1 MLPIR
6 LKRRR
11 LLCEGAPQ
19 GNSSV
24 RRMGGVMIRF
34 VLRFIGLICLAA
46 AFILLIYDGTKS
58 IAGNRVFLTSV
69 RTLWELINAGSL
81 ARLEPAIRSY
91 VGGYL
96 WDPLMVGLLAAPS
109 WGVLG
114 VLGILFLLLGR
125 KKKPLIGYARP

>member
-69 RTLWELINAGSL
+69 RSLWELINAASL
-81 ARLEPAIRSY
+81 AKLEPIIQSY
-91 VGGYL
+91 AGGLL
-96 WDPLMVGLLAAPS
+96 WDPVMATVLAAPS
-109 WGVLG
+109 WGLLG
-114 VLGILFLLLGR
+114 GLGIIFLLLGR
-125 KKKPLIGYARP
+125 KKKPLIGYARS